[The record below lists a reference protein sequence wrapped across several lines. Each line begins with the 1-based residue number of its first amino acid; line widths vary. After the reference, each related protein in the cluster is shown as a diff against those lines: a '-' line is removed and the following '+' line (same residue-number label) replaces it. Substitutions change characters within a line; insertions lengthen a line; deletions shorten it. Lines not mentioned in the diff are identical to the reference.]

1 MDRVWS
7 KERAMRLPLAKAIA
21 LIGAALFC
29 LADVPS
35 GAVERGVT
43 QDGWPYLAGGFG
55 VEERQEI
62 ERERRDFRLRVTT
75 AVRGSGAY
83 VSGVRI
89 RIADASWRCVFDQ
102 EVDGPWL
109 LIDLPPGRYTVRA
122 SLDGKTAEQKTSLGA
137 RDRRELYFY
146 FPVAAQVLPADAP
159 ECR

>member
-1 MDRVWS
+1 
-7 KERAMRLPLAKAIA
+7 MRGFFGTVIVALA
-21 LIGAALFC
+21 AAL
-29 LADVPS
+29 LS
-35 GAVERGVT
+35 GVTPVAALERGLT
-43 QDGWPYLAGGFG
+43 RDGWPYLAGGFG
-55 VEERQEI
+55 LEERQQI
-62 ERERRDFRLRVTT
+62 ERERRDFRLRVIS
-75 AVRGSGAY
+75 AARGTGAY

-122 SLDGKTAEQKTSLGA
+122 GLHGQTAEQTTAIGV

-146 FPVAAQVLPADAP
+146 FPVAADALPADAL